1 MPSESRVNKYAK
13 PLIVGFI
20 VLLVVSFVVGFL
32 GGAVGADL
40 GMLPMMAGL
49 FAGAFTAYIMANLA
63 GNRAGV
69 AASDAERADIASL
82 TPPSSKAL
90 VIVYR
95 EGFVAMAAGMNLA
108 LDRRE
113 FAQIKGGKFTA
124 IAVDPGEHELSAGF
138 GGLAGPQNNA
148 ATVSFVAREGMVF
161 AYRAT
166 VSMGAVKNSVVLV
179 PAPEDKDALSAR
191 LARIPMTA
199 PDSAVST

>member
-1 MPSESRVNKYAK
+1 MPPEPRVNKYAK
-13 PLIVGFI
+13 PLIVGFV
-20 VLLVVSFVVGFL
+20 VLLIVTFGIGFL

-40 GMLPMMAGL
+40 GVLPMMAGL

-69 AASDAERADIASL
+69 AASEADRAAAVSL
-82 TPPSSKAL
+82 TPPPGKAL

-108 LDRRE
+108 LDGRE
-113 FAQIKGGKFTA
+113 FAQIKGGKFTVL
-124 IAVDPGEHELSAGF
+124 AVDPGEHELSAGF

-148 ATVSFVAREGMVF
+148 AIVSFVARDGQAF

-179 PAPEDKDALSAR
+179 PAPEDRDALSAR
-191 LARIPMTA
+191 LARMPMTA
-199 PDSAVST
+199 PDSAASI

>member
-1 MPSESRVNKYAK
+1 MNKYAK

-20 VLLVVSFVVGFL
+20 VLLVVSFGIGFL
-32 GGAVGADL
+32 GGAVGANL
-40 GMLPMMAGL
+40 GVLPMITGV

-69 AASDAERADIASL
+69 AASDADRAAAASL
-82 TPPSSKAL
+82 TPPPGKAL

-108 LDRRE
+108 LDGRE

-124 IAVDPGEHELSAGF
+124 ITVEPGEHELAAGF

-148 ATVSFVAREGMVF
+148 AIVSFVARDGLVF

-166 VSMGAVKNSVVLV
+166 VSMGAVKNSIVLAT
-179 PAPEDKDALSAR
+179 APEDRDALSTKLTR
-191 LARIPMTA
+191 MPMTA
-199 PDSAVST
+199 PDSAASV